1 MKVVQVGI
9 GGMGNAWLRAVQASS
24 EVEYAGFVEVNDQ
37 IAAEQ
42 VTKYSLDGTH
52 VYKSLGA
59 ALDAVQPDGIINV
72 TPPQFHKAVSIE
84 ALERGV
90 PCSRKS
96 RWLIPVKVRRI
107 LLMSPIGAAYCT
119 W

>member
-42 VTKYSLDGTH
+42 VAKYSLDGTH

-59 ALDAVQPDGIINV
+59 ASMRCSP
-72 TPPQFHKAVSIE
+72 T
-84 ALERGV
+84 AL
-90 PCSRKS
+90 S
-96 RWLIPVKVRRI
+96 
-107 LLMSPIGAAYCT
+107 T
-119 W
+119 